1 MLLDCVVFSAV
12 LGLPLDELFRP
23 VSKRISTNEQADNAK
38 TSAAKVITNL
48 SEQSGKVYVNIHASA
63 VLLQHSL
70 SG

>member
-1 MLLDCVVFSAV
+1 MFFDCVVFPTV
-12 LGLPLDELFRP
+12 LDPSLDELLRP
-23 VSKRISTNEQADNAK
+23 VSERIDLNKQANNA
-38 TSAAKVITNL
+38 TTAKVITNL